1 MIQYPALSPTG
12 FKLKVNDLMCFVKE
26 SKQIRF
32 PKSKKKRIRKKW
44 TKNKKNYGIVDVHK
58 AFYDGDDLFVSS
70 LVYEKLNNKLNF
82 K

>member
-1 MIQYPALSPTG
+1 MIQYPTPVPAG
-12 FKLKVNDLMCFVKE
+12 FKLKINDFLCIAKE
-26 SKQIRF
+26 LKQIKF

-58 AFYDGDDLFVSS
+58 AFYAGDDLFVSS
-70 LVYEKLNNKLNF
+70 LIYEKLNNKLNF

>member
-1 MIQYPALSPTG
+1 MIQYPTPVPAG
-12 FKLKVNDLMCFVKE
+12 FKLKVNDFLCFVKE

-70 LVYEKLNNKLNF
+70 FVYEKIKSYSGA